1 MQRKIRSFEIKGKE
15 IKDKKKKKMYQFC
28 KNLFSNDVPVSN
40 KSLSNY
46 SKDISLPIFS
56 MGWRELCE
64 GELSK
69 KQVKDTLNKME
80 NSKTPGN
87 DGLTKEFFETF

>member
-56 MGWRELCE
+56 MG
-64 GELSK
+64 
-69 KQVKDTLNKME
+69 
-80 NSKTPGN
+80 
-87 DGLTKEFFETF
+87 